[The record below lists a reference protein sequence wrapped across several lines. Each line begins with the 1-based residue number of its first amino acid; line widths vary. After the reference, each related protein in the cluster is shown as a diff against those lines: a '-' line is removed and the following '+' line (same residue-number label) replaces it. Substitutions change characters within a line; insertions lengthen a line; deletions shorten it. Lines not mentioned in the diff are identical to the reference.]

1 MAIRAAGAG
10 EREAQAEAEEGQV
23 AKEEKEVDEEESRWL
38 SPLDLSVAGAVAILR
53 CPDGCFVA

>member
-23 AKEEKEVDEEESRWL
+23 AKEDKEVDEESRWL
-38 SPLDLSVAGAVAILR
+38 STGS
-53 CPDGCFVA
+53 